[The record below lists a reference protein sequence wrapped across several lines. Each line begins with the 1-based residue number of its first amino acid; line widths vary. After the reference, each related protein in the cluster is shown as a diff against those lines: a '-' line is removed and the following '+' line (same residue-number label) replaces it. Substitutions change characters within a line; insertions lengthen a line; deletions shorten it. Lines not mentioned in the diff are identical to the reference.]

1 MRLEIQKVKKPDVN
15 QLLLSNKQNV
25 LYHCVLLN
33 NHAIVMLDQWI
44 FDPALAKAVP
54 KNEKHLRF
62 CAQAE
67 EFEDTSAL
75 IFYVYKYKWKN
86 RK

>member
-1 MRLEIQKVKKPDVN
+1 MRFEIKKVKSPDIN
-15 QLLLSNKQNV
+15 QLLSLDEQNV

-44 FDPALAKAVP
+44 FDPTLTTAVP

-67 EFEDTSAL
+67 EFEDTSSL
-75 IFYVYKYKWKN
+75 IFYAYKYKWNN
-86 RK
+86 RR

>member
-1 MRLEIQKVKKPDVN
+1 MRFEIQKVKKPDIN
-15 QLLLSNKQNV
+15 QLLLSNEQNV
-25 LYHCVLLN
+25 LYHCKLLN
-33 NHAIVMLDQWI
+33 NHSIVMLDQWI
-44 FDPALAKAVP
+44 FDQTLAKTVP

-67 EFEDTSAL
+67 DVKDTTAL
-75 IFYVYKYKWKN
+75 VFYAYKYIWKN